1 VFDGPIGQPSALMAE
16 DGGWRVSAC
25 VQSTTEEETGD
36 PTDIRQPFL
45 VPPVFPVSCIFYL
58 FVSLDNHLLF
68 N

>member
-1 VFDGPIGQPSALMAE
+1 MAE